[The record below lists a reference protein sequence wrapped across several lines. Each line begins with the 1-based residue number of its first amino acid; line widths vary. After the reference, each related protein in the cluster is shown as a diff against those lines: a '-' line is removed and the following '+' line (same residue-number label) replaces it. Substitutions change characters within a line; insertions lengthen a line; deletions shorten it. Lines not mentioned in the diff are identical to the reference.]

1 MTSPDDNPDPQR
13 LLKSARQMMSS
24 AERRKKFRRIDF
36 LDSTFW
42 YTTQLKFFA
51 AGSTGLHQR
60 LIYGGNQTGK
70 TISAAAETAWHVTGN
85 YPDWWTGHRFTKPIR
100 AW

>member
-1 MTSPDDNPDPQR
+1 MTSPEDNPDPQR

-42 YTTQLKFFA
+42 YPTQLKFFA
-51 AGSTGLHQR
+51 AGSTPKPAPAVEADRSSKIVLKF
-60 LIYGGNQTGK
+60 LMAST
-70 TISAAAETAWHVTGN
+70 
-85 YPDWWTGHRFTKPIR
+85 DTKVIQ
-100 AW
+100 